1 MEKQDI
7 KALKKKAKILD
18 PVIRIGKKGLSE
30 ESISEIKKQLKKNKL
45 IKVKFLRSFIDSQD
59 KKKAAFELCEKT
71 GAELID
77 KVGFVVVIYKR

>member
-7 KALKKKAKILD
+7 KALKKKAKLLD

-59 KKKAAFELCEKT
+59 KKKAALELCHSYR
-71 GAELID
+71 LMI
-77 KVGFVVVIYKR
+77 I